1 MKIYILMSEG
11 CQCCSST
18 VGYYLTEQQ
27 AIKDKNQMIKD
38 GYQNASIE
46 TAYPCDLDDWRKQIV
61 TDYATPWCWY
71 VNPEK
76 LGYTREQAEQIDR
89 EEAEPCG
96 SNQKT
101 CGSSY

>member
-1 MKIYILMSEG
+1 VKIYI
-11 CQCCSST
+11 
-18 VGYYLTEQQ
+18 VQQ
-27 AIKDKNQMIKD
+27 RYGDLERALLDEKSAREYVDLRNKINPDDEYECHPMD
-38 GYQNASIE
+38 IE
-46 TAYPCDLDDWRKQIV
+46 DFDDWRKQIV

-96 SNQKT
+96 SNLKK
-101 CGSSY
+101 CGSYY

>member
-18 VGYYLTEQQ
+18 FGYYLTEQQ

-46 TAYPCDLDDWRKQIV
+46 TAYPCDLDDWLKIQEPTLV
-61 TDYATPWCWY
+61 HHTPY
-71 VNPEK
+71 KKISP
-76 LGYTREQAEQIDR
+76 
-89 EEAEPCG
+89 
-96 SNQKT
+96 
-101 CGSSY
+101 